1 MKVLL
6 RSYEKEPF
14 VWKEAERDLNNNFVV
29 DGKVFK
35 ETDIV
40 SVAEMDKNKFVKCA
54 NCGSIIPNNSRAIKA
69 HRNISCDWKNCLKCK
84 NLRITT
90 QTEKSKNFIKNE
102 NGNFDMTARSVV
114 SLRCGAAWN
123 GKDILNDAARTDC
136 RFAGCKNAQM
146 LPIDDFF
153 SKNPDAFDDMI
164 TVDKIVKNGY
174 TQTWKSG
181 DYTGYELKARN
192 RIYAYVNKFN
202 IVEKFQIVYRYND
215 DTVVYSKKLDKIFS
229 INNSNNGK
237 YKEPHIWNMPDE
249 SLENVRK
256 KIASLYN

>member
-1 MKVLL
+1 MKILL

-14 VWKEAERDLNNNFVV
+14 VWKEAERDSNNNFVI

-84 NLRITT
+84 YVRIKT
-90 QTEKSKNFIKNE
+90 QAEKSKGFIRNE
-102 NGNFDMTARSVV
+102 NGNFDMTVRSVV
-114 SLRCGAAWN
+114 SLQCGNLWN
-123 GKDILNDAARTDC
+123 GKDILNDDARTGC
-136 RFAGCKNAQM
+136 HFAGCKNAKM
-146 LPIDDFF
+146 LPSDDFF

-174 TQTWKSG
+174 TQMWKSG
-181 DYTGYELKARN
+181 DYTCYELKARN

-202 IVEKFQIVYRYND
+202 IVEKFTIQYRYYN
-215 DTVVYSKKLDKIFS
+215 DTVVYSKKLDEIFS
-229 INNSNNGK
+229 LNGNGK
-237 YKEPHIWNMPDE
+237 YAKPIIYGMPDE